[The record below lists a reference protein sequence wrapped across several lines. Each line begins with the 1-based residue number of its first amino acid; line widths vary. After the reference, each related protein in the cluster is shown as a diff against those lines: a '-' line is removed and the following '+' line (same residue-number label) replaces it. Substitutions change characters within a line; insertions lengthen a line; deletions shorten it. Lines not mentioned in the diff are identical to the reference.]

1 MTRFFNR
8 PFLPGIEIRSAA
20 LENGLMRVDLA
31 PPQIREGVR
40 VNEINGDKS

>member
-1 MTRFFNR
+1 
-8 PFLPGIEIRSAA
+8 

-40 VNEINGDKS
+40 VIESNGDKS